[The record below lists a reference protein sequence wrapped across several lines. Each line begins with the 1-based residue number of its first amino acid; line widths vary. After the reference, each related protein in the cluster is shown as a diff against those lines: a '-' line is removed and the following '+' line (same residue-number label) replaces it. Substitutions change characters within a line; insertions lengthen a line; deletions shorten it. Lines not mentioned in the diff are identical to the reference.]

1 MKCRGELKIGDR
13 VLALLTLGYVV
24 GYSSDDP
31 NRVWVALDTDV
42 MQSFHF
48 AECYHERDVVVRD
61 EAAT

>member
-13 VLALLTLGYVV
+13 VLALLTWGYVV

-31 NRVWVALDTDV
+31 NRVWVALDTNV

-48 AECYHERDVVVRD
+48 AECYHERDVVVMD